1 MNAKDVYK
9 AIRDAYHEGFHD
21 GGGVG
26 TEWPRMYH
34 ESDARQAAEALLGH
48 GLEIKQ
54 ARRGK
59 ATK

>member
-9 AIRDAYHEGFHD
+9 AIRDAHYEAYHKA
-21 GGGVG
+21 GGVG

-34 ESDARQAAEALLGH
+34 ESDARKAAENLLGH
-48 GLEIKQ
+48 GLEIRQ

-59 ATK
+59 RE